1 MKGEM
6 CILHRIV
13 LRRGTTND
21 FIMVSCDSRC
31 PHYKHKRR

>member
-1 MKGEM
+1 M

-13 LRRGTTND
+13 LRFGTVRE

-31 PHYKHKRR
+31 PKYDRNRR